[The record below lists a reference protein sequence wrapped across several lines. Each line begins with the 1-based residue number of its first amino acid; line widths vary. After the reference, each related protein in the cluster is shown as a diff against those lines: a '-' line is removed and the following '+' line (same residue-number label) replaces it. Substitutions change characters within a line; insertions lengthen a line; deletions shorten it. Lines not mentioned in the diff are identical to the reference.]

1 MATNA
6 YGVADSLFLTGVM
19 YGCWAAIL
27 IAYAA
32 LYEGQPGTRGYKAV
46 GGGGGGGGGG
56 DSASDSSTTNTAKR
70 CFRQTRKLVSTP

>member
-46 GGGGGGGGGG
+46 GGG
-56 DSASDSSTTNTAKR
+56 DSASDSSS
-70 CFRQTRKLVSTP
+70 LIGVW